1 MVSITFQSFMHLL
14 LQNIII
20 EIINKNNEIF
30 IAFLLSAASLTCFRC
45 VSGRCQTSSTYFGTV
60 KTCNGFDPVCIR
72 QSNEDGE
79 ITRDCQYSFNY
90 APLKGLDGQCIEFKG
105 KHTCYCTGDKCNS
118 SLENKPVTLILV
130 LAFTVSMFWLSLF
143 R

>member
-1 MVSITFQSFMHLL
+1 MVSIIFQSFMHFLL
-14 LQNIII
+14 NNII
-20 EIINKNNEIF
+20 EIINKNNEIL
-30 IAFLLSAASLTCFRC
+30 IVFLFSAAALTCFRC

-90 APLKGLDGQCIEFKG
+90 APLKGLDGTCIEFKG
-105 KHTCYCTGDKCNS
+105 KHTCYCTGEKCNS
-118 SLENKPVTLILV
+118 SLENKPMILILV
-130 LAFTVSMFWLSLF
+130 LTFGVSMIFETMI
-143 R
+143 